1 MPTKNPRINIVLEK
15 PVYEAIKRIA
25 KKEGISISLKARDLL
40 RQALEIHE
48 DTILEDFASER
59 EITFKKET
67 ALSHEQIWKE

>member
-48 DTILEDFASER
+48 DTILEDFASGR

-67 ALSHEQIWKE
+67 ALSHKQIWKE